1 MAQAPAAAGAALVQT
16 RTRHVTHVRLTLID
30 SFELSYD
37 GEPAPLPLSSQR
49 LVAYLALRGRP
60 LLRIHV
66 AGTLWLHA
74 SENRSYANLRT
85 ALWRL
90 GGSRQAVIEAT
101 TSHVGL
107 SRAVVVDVRRMT
119 ALARGLLEHP
129 EHAGELESSE
139 LDGDILP
146 DWYDDWVLVE
156 RERLRQLRLHALER
170 LAEHAIGQARYGQ
183 AIDIALTAIQADPLR
198 ESAHRVL
205 IRAYAAEGNGSLAI
219 RQYSRYCRIASTAG
233 SCASSSSLSL
243 IHI

>member
-1 MAQAPAAAGAALVQT
+1 M
-16 RTRHVTHVRLTLID
+16 THVRLTLID
-30 SFELSYD
+30 SFELRFD
-37 GEPAPLPLSSQR
+37 DQPARLPLSSQR

-66 AGTLWLHA
+66 AGTLWLHS

-90 GGSRQAVIEAT
+90 GGSRQAVVEAT

-107 SRAVVVDVRRMT
+107 SRAVVVDVRRVA

-129 EHAGELESSE
+129 EQANGLERSE
-139 LDGDILP
+139 LDGDLLP

-156 RERLRQLRLHALER
+156 RERLLQLRLHALER
-170 LAEHAIGQARYGQ
+170 LADHAIGQAQYGR
-183 AIDIALTAIQADPLR
+183 AIDIALTAIRADPLR

-205 IRAYAAEGNGSLAI
+205 IRAHVAEGNSSVAI
-219 RQYSRYCRIASTAG
+219 RQYREYCRILREQLKLGPSPELRELVAG
-233 SCASSSSLSL
+233 IGA
-243 IHI
+243 

>member
-1 MAQAPAAAGAALVQT
+1 
-16 RTRHVTHVRLTLID
+16 VTHVRLTLIG
-30 SFELSYD
+30 SFELRYN
-37 GEPAPLPLSSQR
+37 GEPAQLPLSSQR
-49 LVAYLALRGRP
+49 LVAYLALRERP

-66 AGTLWLHA
+66 AGTLWLHS

-90 GGSRQAVIEAT
+90 GGSRQAVIDAT

-107 SRAVVVDVRRMT
+107 SRAVVVDARRMA

-129 EHAGELESSE
+129 ERAGALESSA
-139 LDGDILP
+139 LDGDLLP

-170 LAEHAIGQARYGQ
+170 LAEHAIVQAQYGR
-183 AIDIALTAIQADPLR
+183 AIDMALAAIQADPLR

-205 IRAYAAEGNGSLAI
+205 IRAHVAEGNRSLAI
-219 RQYSRYCRIASTAG
+219 RQYREYCRIVREQLKLGPSRELRRLVAG
-233 SCASSSSLSL
+233 IVA
-243 IHI
+243 